1 MAYQKQEYNKY
12 RVKTPVKSF
21 RDLEVYRQTILLS
34 SEIFK
39 FAPAIKKP
47 AKGGSASGR
56 KDKCLLNEFEI
67 LYSLSKFIPK
77 LIAESYGDRF
87 SSNEM
92 AFNKLEQAMRIIAN
106 IVTKID
112 FITATIENN
121 EIKEDLNKI
130 LAKYQKQRVK
140 INNLRRAWIRV
151 YQERG
156 GFERK
161 NK

>member
-21 RDLEVYRQTILLS
+21 RDLDVYRQTNLLC

-39 FAPAIKKP
+39 FTPVIKRTK
-47 AKGGSASGR
+47 

-87 SSNEM
+87 SSNEL

-121 EIKEDLNKI
+121 DIKEALNKI

-161 NK
+161 N

>member
-12 RVKTPVKSF
+12 RVRTPVKSF
-21 RDLEVYRQTILLS
+21 RDLDVYRQTTLLS

-39 FAPAIKKP
+39 LIPIIKRSK
-47 AKGGSASGR
+47 
-56 KDKCLLNEFEI
+56 KDKYLLNEFEI
-67 LYSLSKFIPK
+67 LYSLSKLIPK

-87 SSNEM
+87 SSNKM
-92 AFNKLEQAMRIIAN
+92 AFDKLEQAMRIIAN
-106 IVTKID
+106 IITKID

-121 EIKEDLNKI
+121 EIKEALNKV

>member
-12 RVKTPVKSF
+12 RVRTAIKSF
-21 RDLEVYRQTILLS
+21 RDLEIYRQGTLLS
-34 SEIFK
+34 VEVFKLIFK
-39 FAPAIKKP
+39 IGKK
-47 AKGGSASGR
+47 K
-56 KDKCLLNEFEI
+56 KEKYLLKEFEI
-67 LYSLSKFIPK
+67 LYSLSKLIPK

-87 SSNEM
+87 SDNEM
-92 AFNKLEQAMRIIAN
+92 AFNKLEQVMRIIAN
-106 IVTKID
+106 IVAKID
-112 FITATIENN
+112 FLVEVIEDN
-121 EIKEDLNKI
+121 EIKEALNKI

-140 INNLRRAWIRV
+140 VNNLRRAWIRV

>member
-12 RVKTPVKSF
+12 RVRTPVKSF
-21 RDLEVYRQTILLS
+21 RDLDVYRQTTLLS

-39 FAPAIKKP
+39 LIPIIKRSK
-47 AKGGSASGR
+47 
-56 KDKCLLNEFEI
+56 KDKYLLNEFEI
-67 LYSLSKFIPK
+67 LYSLSKLIPK

-92 AFNKLEQAMRIIAN
+92 AFNKLEQTMRIIAN
-106 IVTKID
+106 IITKID

-121 EIKEDLNKI
+121 DIKEALNKA

-151 YQERG
+151 YQEHG
-156 GFERK
+156 GFQRK

>member
-1 MAYQKQEYNKY
+1 MAYQKQEYNRY
-12 RVKTPVKSF
+12 RVRTPVKSF
-21 RDLEVYRQTILLS
+21 RDLDVYRQTTLLS

-39 FAPAIKKP
+39 LTPIIKRSK
-47 AKGGSASGR
+47 
-56 KDKCLLNEFEI
+56 KDKYLLNEFEI
-67 LYSLSKFIPK
+67 LYSLSKLIPK

-92 AFNKLEQAMRIIAN
+92 AFNKLEQTMRIIAN

-121 EIKEDLNKI
+121 DIKESLNKV
-130 LAKYQKQRVK
+130 LGKYQKQRVK

-161 NK
+161 NR

>member
-12 RVKTPVKSF
+12 RVRTPIKSF
-21 RDLEVYRQTILLS
+21 RDLEVYRQTTLLC

-39 FAPAIKKP
+39 FTPVVKRTK
-47 AKGGSASGR
+47 

-87 SSNEM
+87 SSNEL
-92 AFNKLEQAMRIIAN
+92 AFGKLEQAMRIIAN

-112 FITATIENN
+112 FITATIEDND
-121 EIKEDLNKI
+121 IKEDLNKI

-140 INNLRRAWIRV
+140 INNLRRAWSRV
-151 YQERG
+151 YQDRG
-156 GFERK
+156 GFERQ
-161 NK
+161 NR

>member
-1 MAYQKQEYNKY
+1 MAYQKQEYSKY
-12 RVKTPVKSF
+12 RVRTPVKSF
-21 RDLEVYRQTILLS
+21 RDLDVYRQTNLLC

-39 FAPAIKKP
+39 FTPAIKRTK
-47 AKGGSASGR
+47 

-67 LYSLSKFIPK
+67 LYSLSKLIPK

-87 SSNEM
+87 SSNEL
-92 AFNKLEQAMRIIAN
+92 AFSKLEQAMRIIAN

-121 EIKEDLNKI
+121 DIKEALNKI

-140 INNLRRAWIRV
+140 INNLRRAWSRV
-151 YQERG
+151 YENRG
-156 GFERK
+156 GFERRK
-161 NK
+161 

>member
-12 RVKTPVKSF
+12 RVRTAIKSF
-21 RDLEVYRQTILLS
+21 RDLEIYRQGTLLS
-34 SEIFK
+34 VEVFKLIFK
-39 FAPAIKKP
+39 IGKK
-47 AKGGSASGR
+47 K
-56 KDKCLLNEFEI
+56 KEKYLLKEFEI
-67 LYSLSKFIPK
+67 LYSLSKLIPK

-87 SSNEM
+87 SDNEM
-92 AFNKLEQAMRIIAN
+92 AFNKLEQVMRIIAN
-106 IVTKID
+106 IVAKID
-112 FITATIENN
+112 FLVEVIEDN
-121 EIKEDLNKI
+121 EIKKALNKI

>member
-12 RVKTPVKSF
+12 RVRTPIKSF
-21 RDLEVYRQTILLS
+21 RDLEVYRQTTLLC

-39 FAPAIKKP
+39 FTPVVKRTK
-47 AKGGSASGR
+47 

-87 SSNEM
+87 SSNEL
-92 AFNKLEQAMRIIAN
+92 AFGKLEQSMRLIAN

-112 FITATIENN
+112 FITATIEDND
-121 EIKEDLNKI
+121 IKEALNKI
-130 LAKYQKQRVK
+130 LSKYQKQRVK
-140 INNLRRAWIRV
+140 INNLRRAWSRV
-151 YQERG
+151 YQDRG
-156 GFERK
+156 GFERQ
-161 NK
+161 NR

>member
-1 MAYQKQEYNKY
+1 MAYQKQEYSKY
-12 RVKTPVKSF
+12 RVRTAIKSF
-21 RDLEVYRQTILLS
+21 RDLEVYRQGTLLS
-34 SEIFK
+34 VEVFKLIFK
-39 FAPAIKKP
+39 IGKK
-47 AKGGSASGR
+47 K
-56 KDKCLLNEFEI
+56 KEKYLLKEFEI

-87 SSNEM
+87 SDNEM
-92 AFNKLEQAMRIIAN
+92 AFNKLEQAMRVIAN
-106 IVTKID
+106 IAAKID
-112 FITATIENN
+112 FLVEVIEDN
-121 EIKEDLNKI
+121 EIKEALNNI

>member
-1 MAYQKQEYNKY
+1 MAYQKQEYSKY
-12 RVKTPVKSF
+12 RVKTSVKSF
-21 RDLEVYRQTILLS
+21 RDLEVYRQTTLLC

-39 FAPAIKKP
+39 FIQEIKKT
-47 AKGGSASGR
+47 K

-92 AFNKLEQAMRIIAN
+92 AFSKLEQAMRLIAN
-106 IVTKID
+106 IITKID

-121 EIKEDLNKI
+121 DIKEALNKI
-130 LAKYQKQRVK
+130 LSKYQKQRVK

-156 GFERK
+156 GFQRR
-161 NK
+161 N

>member
-12 RVKTPVKSF
+12 RVRTAIKSF
-21 RDLEVYRQTILLS
+21 RDLEVYRQGTLLS
-34 SEIFK
+34 AEVFKLIFK
-39 FAPAIKKP
+39 IGKK
-47 AKGGSASGR
+47 K
-56 KDKCLLNEFEI
+56 KEKYLLKEFEI
-67 LYSLSKFIPK
+67 LYSLSKLIPK

-87 SSNEM
+87 SDNEM
-92 AFNKLEQAMRIIAN
+92 AFNKLEQVMRIIAN
-106 IVTKID
+106 IVAKID
-112 FITATIENN
+112 FLVEVIEDD
-121 EIKEDLNKI
+121 EIKKALNKI

-140 INNLRRAWIRV
+140 VNNLRRAWIRV

>member
-1 MAYQKQEYNKY
+1 MAYQKQEYSKY

-21 RDLEVYRQTILLS
+21 RDLDVYRQTTLLS
-34 SEIFK
+34 SEVFK
-39 FAPAIKKP
+39 LTPVIKRSK
-47 AKGGSASGR
+47 
-56 KDKCLLNEFEI
+56 KDKYLLNEFEI
-67 LYSLSKFIPK
+67 LYSLSKLIPK

-106 IVTKID
+106 IVAKID

-121 EIKEDLNKI
+121 DIKEVLNKI